1 MPYGKIHNEQMKIQ
15 LRGKPILDK
24 ELIRPLK
31 KAKTFDEQLDILEER
46 KLLIDDR
53 EYAKKVLSK
62 VNYYRL
68 SGYFIY
74 FYVPGKEEF
83 RQGTKFE
90 EMYNLYKF
98 DIELRRLFMELTEEI
113 EINFR
118 TYISYYIAHNFGED
132 GHLDKENF
140 YNKDYHDEFVQILGK
155 KAESY
160 KDKAYIKHHKDIYNG
175 NMPIWVAVEILSF
188 TDLSKLYSNMKNSD
202 REKIIY
208 NNYKDRDVVKNAD
221 IVRFWIQSLSEI
233 RNKCAHYER
242 LYDSKLKKDIRL
254 PKQYKSKAIK
264 TNSLFASIIIF
275 KILINDEML
284 WDNFIERFEDIVS
297 KYEFKKFHN
306 MGFIKGWKSIL
317 TRKKTR

>member
-1 MPYGKIHNEQMKIQ
+1 MKIQ
-15 LRGKPILDK
+15 TRGNSILDK
-24 ELIRPLK
+24 VLKRPLK
-31 KAKTFDEQLDILEER
+31 KAKTFDEQVDILQER

-90 EMYNLYKF
+90 DIYNLYKF
-98 DIELRRLFMELTEEI
+98 DTELRRLFMELTEEI

-118 TYISYYIAHNFGED
+118 TYIAYYIAHNFGEE
-132 GHLDKENF
+132 GHLNNDNF
-140 YNKDYHDEFVQILGK
+140 YSKNYHYEFVQILNK
-155 KAESY
+155 KVESY
-160 KDKAYIKHHKDIYNG
+160 KDKAYIKHHKDIYDG
-175 NMPIWVAVEILSF
+175 NIPIWVAVEILSF
-188 TDLSKLYSNMKNSD
+188 TDLSKLYSNMKNND

-208 NNYKDRDVVKNAD
+208 NNYKDIDVVKNAG

-242 LYDSKLKKDIRL
+242 LYDSKLKKDIKL
-254 PKQYKSKAIK
+254 PKPYRLKDIRS
-264 TNSLFASIIIF
+264 NSLFAALIIF
-275 KILINDEML
+275 KLLINDEVL
-284 WDNFIERFEDIVS
+284 WNDFIDRFEDIIS
-297 KYEFKKFHN
+297 KFEFKNFHN
-306 MGFIKGWKSIL
+306 MGFINDWKNIL
-317 TRKKTR
+317 TGKKTR